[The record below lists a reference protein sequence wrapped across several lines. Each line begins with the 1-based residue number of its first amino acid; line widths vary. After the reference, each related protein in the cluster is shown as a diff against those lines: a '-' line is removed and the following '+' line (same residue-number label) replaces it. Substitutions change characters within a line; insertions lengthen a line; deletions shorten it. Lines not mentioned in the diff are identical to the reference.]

1 MNQNK
6 GEAEDWDMLIQPTYG
21 LFDLKLRDVWRYRDL
36 LMILVYR
43 DFVAQYKQTILGPL
57 WFFIQPIITS
67 FTFLIIFGEIA
78 KISTG
83 DTIPKPLFY
92 LSGVILWGYFSEC
105 LTKTSTVFR
114 GYSNVFGKVYFPRLI
129 VPLSIVVSNLIRF
142 GIQVLLFLAVYL
154 FHVFALDYH
163 PHITYHILLLPL
175 MLLLMAILGL
185 SLGMIISAMTTK
197 YRDLSFLV
205 SFGVQLF
212 MYATPIIYPL
222 STLSDKARGILQW
235 NPMATVVEG
244 MRKGLFNEGLFSW
257 GYLAYAFGVSI
268 ILLFIGIVVFNRV
281 EKSFVDTV

>member
-1 MNQNK
+1 MTQTRE
-6 GEAEDWDMLIQPTYG
+6 GSEEWDMVIQPTYG
-21 LFDLKLRDVWRYRDL
+21 WFDLKLRDVWRYRDL

-67 FTFLIIFGEIA
+67 FTFLIIFGKIA
-78 KISTG
+78 KIETG
-83 DTIPKPLFY
+83 ETIPQPLFY

-105 LTKTSTVFR
+105 LIKTSTVFR
-114 GYSNVFGKVYFPRLI
+114 GYSSVFGKVYFPRLI

-142 GIQVLLFLAVYL
+142 GIQILLFLAVYL
-154 FHVFALDYH
+154 FYVFAMDYR
-163 PHITYHILLLPL
+163 PQLSYHLLLLPV
-175 MLLLMAILGL
+175 MILLMAILGL

-205 SFGVQLF
+205 AFGVQLF

-257 GYLAYAFGVSI
+257 GYLAYAFGLSLL
-268 ILLFIGIVVFNRV
+268 LLFVGIVIFNRV